1 MEQNTL
7 KPSQGSKHR
16 RKRVGR
22 GNASGHGT
30 FSGRGVKGQKART
43 GGRRRP
49 GFEGGQTPL
58 LRRMPKLKGFK
69 NPNKEHFCVL
79 NVKDLNIFENGSTV
93 DVNTLFEQ
101 KIISDKKHPIKILGD
116 GNIEK
121 NLNVTAD
128 TFSLSAEEKI
138 TKAGGKIVKLRVKLR
153 KEHEKKE
160 PDANQQ
166 PES

>member
-1 MEQNTL
+1 MQQNTL
-7 KPSQGSKHR
+7 KPSKGSTHK

-58 LRRMPKLKGFK
+58 SLRMPKLKGFK
-69 NPNKEHFCVL
+69 NPRKEYFYVL
-79 NVKDLNIFENGSTV
+79 NVEDLNTFENGSAV
-93 DVNTLFEQ
+93 DIDTLFEQ
-101 KIISDKKHPIKILGD
+101 KLINGKTRPVKILGT
-116 GNIEK
+116 GNLEK
-121 NLNVTAD
+121 NLNVTAEA
-128 TFSLSAEEKI
+128 FSRSAEEKI
-138 TKAGGKIVKLRVKLR
+138 THAGGNVIKTRN
-153 KEHEKKE
+153 KK
-160 PDANQQ
+160 PDN

>member
-1 MEQNTL
+1 MQQNTL
-7 KPSQGSKHR
+7 KPAKESKHK

-58 LRRMPKLKGFK
+58 TLRMPKLKGFK
-69 NPNKEHFCVL
+69 NPRKEHFYIL

-93 DVNTLFEQ
+93 DPDTLFE
-101 KIISDKKHPIKILGD
+101 KKLINGKTHPVKILGTGD
-116 GNIEK
+116 IEK
-121 NLNVTAD
+121 NLNVTAEA
-128 TFSLSAEEKI
+128 FSRSAEEKI
-138 TKAGGKIVKLRVKLR
+138 TGAGGTVTKTKS
-153 KEHEKKE
+153 EKS
-160 PDANQQ
+160 PV
-166 PES
+166 